1 MKTLNET
8 SLRDCERPRGA
19 RNPNLLLQTH
29 ARLLYCLAQARFS
42 TTLFCF
48 VRHKVSQL
56 YHGYK
61 PRLGYR
67 GEISTT
73 FYFRSQNISL
83 HQEPNMFH
91 TLILIIILMRNS
103 LQLSTK
109 FCDIFINPEALSNR
123 PRPHLLT
130 LGYYYFI
137 YTSAPDLFTVPLP
150 LPPGATPQT
159 GDNKFQR

>member
-1 MKTLNET
+1 M
-8 SLRDCERPRGA
+8 RPASVIAGDPEEPA
-19 RNPNLLLQTH
+19 TLLQTH

-61 PRLGYR
+61 PRSKNWAIAVKSAQHFTSGPK
-67 GEISTT
+67 
-73 FYFRSQNISL
+73 YFIPPRAKYVSHSYFN
-83 HQEPNMFH
+83 N
-91 TLILIIILMRNS
+91 MRNS

>member
-8 SLRDCERPRGA
+8 SLRDCGRPRGA

-42 TTLFCF
+42 TT
-48 VRHKVSQL
+48 VS
-56 YHGYK
+56 
-61 PRLGYR
+61 RLQASLKKLSYR
-67 GEISTT
+67 GEFSTT
-73 FYFRSQNISL
+73 FYFRSQNISF